1 MRDIRML
8 AAAAALALAGISCA
22 PKIGGLEASGTIEA
36 TEVRVAAS
44 TSGRIVAM
52 GAVEGTELA
61 KGGIVA
67 TIDHSTLDLQL
78 GQSRAGVELARA
90 QLDLL
95 LGGARSEDLA
105 QAQAAVDASGEAL
118 RLARTD
124 SARLAELLRSGSATQ
139 RQKDDADARLA
150 SADAQSR
157 QAVQALK
164 RLESA
169 ARPEVLR
176 AAKARLDQ
184 ALWAARIVEKAIAD
198 CEVLAPI
205 SGTVSQRLA
214 EPGELAAPGTGLVI
228 MEDLGAL
235 ELTVFVPETALGEMA
250 LGREATI
257 GVDAYPG
264 RAFKGKISRVSSRA
278 EFTPKNVQ
286 TKEERVKQVFAVTLD
301 LGDGEGALR
310 PGMPADARL
319 GSR

>member
-1 MRDIRML
+1 MPDIRL
-8 AAAAALALAGISCA
+8 VAAIAAIALAGISCA
-22 PKIGGLEASGTIEA
+22 RKTGGLEASGTIEA
-36 TEVRVAAS
+36 TEVRVAS
-44 TSGRIVAM
+44 SSSGRIVSMA
-52 GAVEGTELA
+52 AIEGTELA
-61 KGGIVA
+61 KGALVA
-67 TIDHSTLDLQL
+67 TVDHAGLDLQL
-78 GQSRAGVELARA
+78 GQSQAGVEFARA

-124 SARLAELLRSGSATQ
+124 SARMADLLASGSATQ

-157 QAVQALK
+157 QSIQALK
-164 RLESA
+164 KLESA
-169 ARPEVLR
+169 ARPEELR

-184 ALWAARIVEKAIAD
+184 AQWATKIVEKAIAD

-205 SGTVSQRLA
+205 SGIVSQKLA

-257 GVDAYPG
+257 SVDAYPG
-264 RAFKGKISRVSSRA
+264 RAFKGKISRVSSQA

-286 TKEERVKQVFAVTLD
+286 TKEERVKQVFAVTLN